1 MCNNIPYNKV
11 CVCTYLDFPTP
22 IITYLIL
29 TYVPKNQ
36 KLCQEYETNLE
47 SKLKKKNALRLINAT
62 HICLEYVCQ
71 IMGKNYLIF

>member
-1 MCNNIPYNKV
+1 MPYNKV

-47 SKLKKKNALRLINAT
+47 SKLKKKCFKTNECYSYLPG
-62 HICLEYVCQ
+62 VCVP
-71 IMGKNYLIF
+71 NYGEKILNFLNSM